1 MKVCVDIQPAV
12 AQRAGVGRFTKCLVE
27 QLAVDCGEDDLSLF
41 YFDFK
46 RNGIG
51 FNVGD
56 AATRPV
62 HWVPGRYVQ
71 QAWRRLNWPPFD
83 WFAGSADLYHFTNF
97 IRPPLR
103 QGASIVTIYDAS
115 FLRFPEAAEPKNLAY
130 LTSRIQDTADRAD
143 GVITISEF
151 SAQEIHELLGVPR
164 DRIYITYPGL
174 DHQVREQPDKAAIAA
189 TRKMLGL
196 DRPYLLFVSTME
208 PRKNIPFL
216 IDLFDAAEFFDGD
229 LVLAGMKGWKV
240 GPILE
245 HLERAR
251 RRDRIHYLEYVDDT
265 VLPRLYAGAE
275 LFVFPSLYEGFGLP
289 PLEAMMYGTP
299 VVSSSGGSLPEV
311 LGSAA
316 DVVPDFTMD
325 RWLESLRANL
335 EDSERRLRMQEQGKH
350 QARAYTWEET
360 ARKTWQAYHSVVT

>member
-27 QLAVDCGEDDLSLF
+27 QLAVDCGDDELSLF

-46 RNGIG
+46 RNGLG
-51 FNVGD
+51 FPVGG
-56 AATRPV
+56 ATTRPV
-62 HWVPGRYVQ
+62 QWVPGRYVQ

-103 QGASIVTIYDAS
+103 KGRSIVTIYDAS

-151 SAQEIHELLGVPR
+151 SAQEIHEWLGVPR
-164 DRIYITYPGL
+164 DRIHVTYPGL
-174 DHQVREQPDKAAIAA
+174 DHQVRERPAPSAIAA
-189 TRKMLGL
+189 TRKTLGL

-216 IDLFDAAEFFDGD
+216 VDLFDAADFFDGD

-240 GPILE
+240 EPILE
-245 HLERAR
+245 HIGRAR
-251 RRDRIHYLEYVDDT
+251 RRDRIHYLEYVDDSA
-265 VLPRLYAGAE
+265 LPALYAGAE

-316 DVVPDFTMD
+316 DVMPDFAME
-325 RWLESLRANL
+325 RWLESLRVNL
-335 EDSERRLRMQEQGKH
+335 EDSDRRSRMQEQGKV
-350 QARAYTWEET
+350 QARSYTWKE
-360 ARKTWQAYHSVVT
+360 AAAKTWQAYRSLLT